1 MNYESSYNR
10 EESWDKNDQVEL
22 ENEMEKI
29 EEDMKDKHNNSMNVN
44 R

>member
-10 EESWDKNDQVEL
+10 EDSWDKNDQVEL

-29 EEDMKDKHNNSMNVN
+29 EEDMKDKDNNSMNVN

>member
-10 EESWDKNDQVEL
+10 EENWDKNDQEKF
-22 ENEMEKI
+22 ENEMENI
-29 EEDMKDKHNNSMNVN
+29 EDEMKDKDNNSMNVE

>member
-22 ENEMEKI
+22 ENKMEKI
-29 EEDMKDKHNNSMNVN
+29 EEDMKDKDNNSMNVN